1 MTAHPSGYSTR
12 VHMHSSH
19 GNGGTHVHTCTWQ
32 PRHQRKQTWQPGH
45 HATFQE
51 AMALQHTHH
60 GSMASKHTRMHGIT
74 PHTPMA
80 AMASTQTDMEA
91 MSSQHTHTH
100 THGSHSITARAPM
113 ALEQTNMMA
122 AAMARCTH
130 TMSWQ
135 LCGITAHVTH
145 HGSYMASQHT
155 HHGGYMASQHAHA
168 WQLWHHKASQRIRG
182 DGGEIAARSQVDHS
196 KIRRGASAAITPSPG
211 NLLTWSVTPI
221 QQNQLE
227 RGGEAK
233 AGPDPD
239 SATSNLRR
247 GRGGRK
253 RVLPQQ
259 HTACLHLK

>member
-1 MTAHPSGYSTR
+1 
-12 VHMHSSH
+12 MHSSH

-32 PRHQRKQTWQPGH
+32 PRHQRKQTWQPEH

-113 ALEQTNMMA
+113 ALEQTNMLA

-135 LCGITAHVTH
+135 LSDVASQHTPLIMAATWHHSTRHPSWQLYGITAHPSWQL
-145 HGSYMASQHT
+145 HGITACTCMAAMASQGFT
-155 HHGGYMASQHAHA
+155 ENTGG
-168 WQLWHHKASQRIRG
+168 WRRG
-182 DGGEIAARSQVDHS
+182 GGEIAGRPHKRSQQGQAGGISSRCIAGVA
-196 KIRRGASAAITPSPG
+196 RFVRGA
-211 NLLTWSVTPI
+211 TWEAPVAMSLSV
-221 QQNQLE
+221 
-227 RGGEAK
+227 GSVVG
-233 AGPDPD
+233 
-239 SATSNLRR
+239 
-247 GRGGRK
+247 
-253 RVLPQQ
+253 
-259 HTACLHLK
+259 